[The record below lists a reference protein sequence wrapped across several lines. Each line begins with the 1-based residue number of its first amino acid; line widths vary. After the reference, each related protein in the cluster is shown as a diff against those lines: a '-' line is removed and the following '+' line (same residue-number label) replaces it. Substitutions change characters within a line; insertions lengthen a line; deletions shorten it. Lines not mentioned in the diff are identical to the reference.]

1 MSVRRSCEHAFVST
15 AATILHADLD
25 AFYASV
31 EQRDDPSLRG
41 KPVVVGG
48 GVVLAASYEARAHGI
63 RSAMGGRERE
73 RRCPDAIVVPGRW
86 PAYVEASK
94 AVFAIFARSAITV
107 ERISID
113 EAFLDVSG
121 LDRISGSPAEIAA
134 RLRREVR
141 EEVGLPIS
149 VGVASSKA
157 VAKVASN
164 EAKPD
169 GLLVVPA
176 GGEPAFL
183 GPLAVEAL
191 WGVGPVTGRKLRAAG
206 IATVGRLAVLEE
218 TALMELVGRAAGRHL
233 HAVANGR
240 DPRPVRAGR
249 RRRSF
254 GAQSALGSRAR
265 SPAELDAKLLA
276 LVDRVTRRMRSS
288 GRVGRTVTL
297 RLRFGD
303 FTRATR
309 SRTLPRATAA
319 TEPIL
324 ATLRALLEEA
334 RPLLERRGLT
344 LIGVTVGGVE
354 GDGGAGQLVLDLDG
368 PGAALDAVL
377 DSVRDRYGSG
387 AVQRAALLGAHEDAT
402 PWLLSG
408 DVEEGV
414 EAEG

>member
-1 MSVRRSCEHAFVST
+1 MCERTFVAS
-15 AATILHADLD
+15 ILHADLD

-31 EQRDDPSLRG
+31 EQRDDPALRG
-41 KPVVVGG
+41 RPVVVGG
-48 GVVLAASYEARAHGI
+48 GVVLAASYEARAFGV

-73 RRCPDAIVVPGRW
+73 RRCPQAVVVPGRW
-86 PAYVEASK
+86 SAYVEASR
-94 AVFAIFARSAITV
+94 AVFAILARSAITV

-121 LDRISGSPAEIAA
+121 LERICGTPAEIAA

-149 VGVASSKA
+149 VGVAATKS

-164 EAKPD
+164 AAKPD

-176 GGEPAFL
+176 GEEPAFL
-183 GPLAVEAL
+183 GPLPVEAL
-191 WGVGPVTGRKLRAAG
+191 WGVGAVTGRRLRAEG
-206 IATVGRLAVLEE
+206 IATVGRLAALPEA
-218 TALMELVGRAAGRHL
+218 ALMELVGVAAGRHL
-233 HAVANGR
+233 HAVANAR

-254 GAQSALGSRAR
+254 GAQSALGRRTR
-265 SPAELDAKLLA
+265 SPAELDQRLVA
-276 LVDRVTRRMRSS
+276 LVDRLTRRMRGS

-303 FTRATR
+303 FSRATR

-319 TEPIL
+319 TAPIL
-324 ATLRALLEEA
+324 ATLRALLAAAGPLVA
-334 RPLLERRGLT
+334 RQGLT

-354 GDGGAGQLVLDLDG
+354 ADGGAGQLELPLESRG
-368 PGAALDAVL
+368 PALDAVL
-377 DSVRDRYGSG
+377 DDVRGRFGTDALKRAVLLDRD
-387 AVQRAALLGAHEDAT
+387 EDMT

-408 DVEEGV
+408 DPSEGV
-414 EAEG
+414 GDEDG

>member
-1 MSVRRSCEHAFVST
+1 VFVPV
-15 AATILHADLD
+15 AASILHADLD

-31 EQRDDPSLRG
+31 EQRDDPRLRG

-48 GVVLAASYEARAHGI
+48 GVVLAASYEARAFGV

-86 PAYVEASK
+86 PAYVEASR
-94 AVFAIFARSAITV
+94 AVLAIFERSAVTV

-121 LDRISGSPAEIAA
+121 LDRITGTPPEIAA

-164 EAKPD
+164 QAKPD
-169 GLLVVPA
+169 GLCVVPA
-176 GGEPAFL
+176 GEEAAFL
-183 GPLAVEAL
+183 APLAVEVL
-191 WGVGPVTGRKLRAAG
+191 WGVGPVTARKLRAAG
-206 IATVGRLAVLEE
+206 IATVGRLATLPEPR
-218 TALMELVGRAAGRHL
+218 LMELVGRAAGRHL
-233 HAVANGR
+233 HAVARGR
-240 DPRPVRAGR
+240 DPRPVRSGR

-254 GAQSALGSRAR
+254 GAQSALGRGPR
-265 SPAELDAKLLA
+265 TPEELDAKLLA

-324 ATLRALLEEA
+324 TTLRALLAEA
-334 RPLLERRGLT
+334 RPLVAARGIT

-354 GDGGAGQLVLDLDG
+354 SDGGGASSSWPSRG
-368 PGAALDAVL
+368 PGP
-377 DSVRDRYGSG
+377 R
-387 AVQRAALLGAHEDAT
+387 
-402 PWLLSG
+402 
-408 DVEEGV
+408 
-414 EAEG
+414 

>member
-1 MSVRRSCEHAFVST
+1 MFVRE
-15 AATILHADLD
+15 AAILHADLD

-41 KPVVVGG
+41 RPVVVGG
-48 GVVLAASYEARAHGI
+48 GVVLAASYEARAFGV

-73 RRCPDAIVVPGRW
+73 RRCPQAIVVPGRW
-86 PAYVEASK
+86 EAYVAASK
-94 AVFAIFARSAITV
+94 AVFAIFERSAITV

-121 LDRISGSPAEIAA
+121 LDAITGTPRQIAE

-141 EEVGLPIS
+141 DEVGLPIS
-149 VGVASSKA
+149 VGVATSKS

-169 GLLVVPA
+169 GLVVVCA

-183 GPLAVEAL
+183 GPLGVEAI
-191 WGVGPVTGRKLRAAG
+191 WGVGPVTARTLRAEG
-206 IATVGRLAVLEE
+206 IATVGRLAALEE
-218 TALMELVGRAAGRHL
+218 TTLMGIVGRAAGRHL

-240 DPRPVRAGR
+240 DPRPVRSGR

-254 GAQSALGSRAR
+254 GAQSALGSRRHTAQ
-265 SPAELDAKLLA
+265 ELDTRLMA

-297 RLRFGD
+297 RLRFAD
-303 FTRATR
+303 FTRASR
-309 SRTLPRATAA
+309 SRTLARATAA
-319 TEPIL
+319 TGPIL
-324 ATLRALLEEA
+324 TTLRTLLAQA
-334 RPLLERRGLT
+334 RPLVARRGLT

-354 GDGGAGQLVLDLDG
+354 HDGGGGQLALELDG
-368 PGAALDAVL
+368 PGAALDTVL
-377 DSVRDRYGSG
+377 DDVRERFGAG
-387 AVQRAALLGAHEDAT
+387 AVKRAALLRENDDAT

-408 DVEEGV
+408 DVAEGV
-414 EAEG
+414 DGESA

>member
-1 MSVRRSCEHAFVST
+1 MSA

-41 KPVVVGG
+41 RPVVVGG
-48 GVVLAASYEARAHGI
+48 GVVLAASYEARAFGV
-63 RSAMGGRERE
+63 RSAMGGGERE
-73 RRCPDAIVVPGRW
+73 RRCPQAIVVPGRW

-94 AVFAIFARSAITV
+94 AVFAIFERSAITV

-121 LDRISGSPAEIAA
+121 LDRITGSPPEIAA

-149 VGVASSKA
+149 VGVATSKA

-164 EAKPD
+164 AAKPD

-183 GPLAVEAL
+183 GPLPVEAI
-191 WGVGPVTGRKLRAAG
+191 WGVGPVTGRRLRAAG
-206 IATVGRLAVLEE
+206 IATVGRLAALPEP
-218 TALMELVGRAAGRHL
+218 TLMELVGRAAGRHL

-240 DPRPVRAGR
+240 DPRPVRSGR

-254 GAQSALGSRAR
+254 GAQSALGQRPRTAE
-265 SPAELDAKLLA
+265 ELDARLMA

-324 ATLRALLEEA
+324 ATLRTLLADA
-334 RPLLERRGLT
+334 RPLVERQGIT
-344 LIGVTVGGVE
+344 LIGVTVGGIE
-354 GDGGAGQLVLDLDG
+354 SDAGGGQLELAFDG
-368 PGAALDAVL
+368 PGPALDAVL
-377 DSVRDRYGSG
+377 DAVRDRFGTT
-387 AVQRAALLGAHEDAT
+387 AVKRAALLRDDEDAT

-408 DVEEGV
+408 DV
-414 EAEG
+414 AEGLEES

>member
-1 MSVRRSCEHAFVST
+1 VSA

-31 EQRDDPSLRG
+31 EQRDDPALRG

-48 GVVLAASYEARAHGI
+48 GVVLAASYEARAYGI

-73 RRCPDAIVVPGRW
+73 RRCPHAVVVPGRW
-86 PAYVEASK
+86 EAYVAASK
-94 AVFAIFARSAITV
+94 AVFSIFERSAITV

-121 LDRISGSPAEIAA
+121 LDRISGSPEAIAA

-141 EEVGLPIS
+141 DEVGLPIS
-149 VGVASSKA
+149 VGVATSKA

-183 GPLAVEAL
+183 GPLPVEAI
-191 WGVGPVTGRKLRAAG
+191 WGVGPVTAGKLRAAG
-206 IATVGRLAVLEE
+206 IATVARLAALEE

-240 DPRPVRAGR
+240 DPRPVRSGR

-254 GAQSALGSRAR
+254 GAQSALGSRGR
-265 SPAELDAKLLA
+265 TPEELDARLMG

-324 ATLRALLEEA
+324 TTLRALLDEA
-334 RPLLERRGLT
+334 RPLVERRGIT

-354 GDGGAGQLVLDLDG
+354 SDGGGGQLELTFDG
-368 PGAALDAVL
+368 PGAALDSVL
-377 DSVRDRYGSG
+377 DDVRERFGTG
-387 AVQRAALLGAHEDAT
+387 AVKRATLLRDDEDAT

-408 DVEEGV
+408 DVAEGKEEG
-414 EAEG
+414 